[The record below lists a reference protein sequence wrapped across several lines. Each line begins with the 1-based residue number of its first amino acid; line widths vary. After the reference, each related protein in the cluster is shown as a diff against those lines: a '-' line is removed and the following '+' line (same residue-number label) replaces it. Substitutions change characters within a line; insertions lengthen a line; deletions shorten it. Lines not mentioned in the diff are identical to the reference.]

1 MKKLLTTLVILLGAA
16 FAAAITRPEKEAH
29 LDKIKAV
36 ISESIASELSLKGNG
51 TPDDVSSLLGTLGS
65 GVAGVLL
72 DSRLTVDNRYVF
84 SVGKMKDLNGEVHT
98 VSVGAFGHVFTFGK
112 DQLLKA
118 IKGGQ

>member
-1 MKKLLTTLVILLGAA
+1 MKKLLTTLVILLAAA

-84 SVGKMKDLNGEVHT
+84 SVGRLKDLNGEIHM
-98 VSVGAFGHVFTFGK
+98 VSIGAFGHVFTFGK

>member
-1 MKKLLTTLVILLGAA
+1 MKKLLATLVILLAAA

-29 LDKIKAV
+29 LDKIKEV
-36 ISESIASELSLKGNG
+36 IGESIASGLSLEGNG

-72 DSRLTVDNRYVF
+72 DSRLTVDNRYVY
-84 SVGKMKDLNGEVHT
+84 SVGRMKDLNGEVHT